1 MAKTFVSDLS
11 VKGLNNLVKQLK
23 QYESGLQKKCE
34 EYVKRLAE
42 SGVEV
47 AQQNVGNFGKYLTFT
62 VKTNPEK
69 DGCTAVLLATN
80 TGIIQSEWVSRDTAG
95 NTIMKTADVSPLLMV
110 EFGSGLKAQNPKGIP
125 GVGTGTFPGGTHGT
139 EPGWWYATELDENGK
154 PTNWHYST
162 GLSPLQPMYKASLKI
177 TEEAI
182 KVAQDVFG
190 EKTGG

>member
-1 MAKTFVSDLS
+1 MAKVLVSDLS

-69 DGCTAVLLATN
+69 DGCTALIYATN
-80 TGIIQSEWVSRDTAG
+80 TGIIHSEWQTKEGVKS
-95 NTIMKTADVSPLLMV
+95 ADVSPLLFV
-110 EFGSGLKAQNPKGIP
+110 EFGTGLKAQNPKGIP

-139 EPGWWYATELDENGK
+139 EPGWWYMDLEGV
-154 PTNWHYST
+154 WHYST
-162 GLSPLQPMYKASLKI
+162 GLSPLQPMYKASLEI
-177 TEEAI
+177 TEKAI

-190 EKTGG
+190 EKAGG